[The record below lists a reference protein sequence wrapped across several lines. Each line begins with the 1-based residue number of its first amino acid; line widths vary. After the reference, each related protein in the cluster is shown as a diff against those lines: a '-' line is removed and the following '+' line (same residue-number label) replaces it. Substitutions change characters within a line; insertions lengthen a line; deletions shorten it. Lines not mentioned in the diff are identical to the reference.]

1 MRPESGGTECWVSGE
16 PVEDA
21 NRPVSEFLEFE
32 NVSKHYGSIKAVDH
46 VSLTVKQGEFF
57 ALLGPSGCGKTTLL
71 RILAGFEQPDT
82 GRVRLGGEDVTDLPP
97 YERKVN
103 TIFQSYAL
111 FPHLTVWDNIA
122 YGLKVAKRPK
132 REIKEEV
139 AKMLTL
145 IQMEDQA
152 WKKPDQIS
160 GGQKQRVA
168 IARALVNKPRVLLLD
183 EPLAAVDLKLRQRM
197 LIELD
202 LIHDEVGITFLYVTH
217 DQGEAMSLSD
227 RIAVMKSGRVE
238 QLGTPEEVYEA
249 PRSSFVAAFIGDT
262 NFFSGVVAEP
272 MEKSHVLSGLLSA
285 AVDKDY
291 SRLKVDGLS
300 DLQCYNDKQIREGED
315 VYLSIRPEKMRIS
328 RERPKAEPHLNA
340 LQGEVEDV
348 IYLGSQTKYWV
359 RVGDY
364 RISVIRQH
372 SRFLLDEKPIR
383 WFENV
388 WISWHAD
395 DGFML
400 EKYSEQ
406 DEKLIQLP
414 PEEVGEP
421 VGNNENGPAPTPEG
435 VA

>member
-1 MRPESGGTECWVSGE
+1 
-16 PVEDA
+16 
-21 NRPVSEFLEFE
+21 
-32 NVSKHYGSIKAVDH
+32 
-46 VSLTVKQGEFF
+46 
-57 ALLGPSGCGKTTLL
+57 
-71 RILAGFEQPDT
+71 
-82 GRVRLGGEDVTDLPP
+82 
-97 YERKVN
+97 
-103 TIFQSYAL
+103 
-111 FPHLTVWDNIA
+111 
-122 YGLKVAKRPK
+122 
-132 REIKEEV
+132 
-139 AKMLTL
+139 
-145 IQMEDQA
+145 
-152 WKKPDQIS
+152 
-160 GGQKQRVA
+160 
-168 IARALVNKPRVLLLD
+168 
-183 EPLAAVDLKLRQRM
+183 M
-197 LIELD
+197 LIELG
-202 LIHDEVGITFLYVTH
+202 LIDEVGITFLYVTH

-388 WISWHAD
+388 WVSWHAD

>member
-1 MRPESGGTECWVSGE
+1 M
-16 PVEDA
+16 
-21 NRPVSEFLEFE
+21 SEFLEFQD
-32 NVSKHYGSIKAVDH
+32 VSKHYGDVKAVDH

-57 ALLGPSGCGKTTLL
+57 SLLGPSGCGKTTLL

-82 GRVRLGGEDVTDLPP
+82 GRVLLGGEDVTDLPP

-111 FPHLTVWDNIA
+111 FPHLSVWDNIA
-122 YGLKVAKRPK
+122 FGLKVAKRPK
-132 REIKEEV
+132 KEIKEEV

-183 EPLAAVDLKLRQRM
+183 EPLAALDLKLRQRM

-227 RIAVMKSGRVE
+227 RIAVMKLGKIE
-238 QLGTPEEVYEA
+238 QLGTPEEIYEA

-262 NFFSGVVAEP
+262 NFFDGTVAEP
-272 MEKSHVLSGLLSA
+272 LEKDSVLNGFLAA

-291 SRLKVDGLS
+291 SRLKIEDFP
-300 DLQCYNDKQIREGED
+300 DLECFNDKQIKEGER
-315 VYLSIRPEKMRIS
+315 VFLSIRPEKMRIS
-328 RERPKAEPHLNA
+328 RERPATTPHLNIIA
-340 LQGEVEDV
+340 GTVEDV

-359 RVGDY
+359 RTGDY
-364 RISVIRQH
+364 RISIIRQH

-383 WFENV
+383 WHEEV

-400 EKYSEQ
+400 EKYSAQ
-406 DEKLIQLP
+406 DENLIQLP
-414 PEEVGEP
+414 PEEVGENP
-421 VGNNENGPAPTPEG
+421 PSLNGADLAGSAT
-435 VA
+435 AQ